1 MTRELGRRG
10 IALWTDCN
18 GMILPYV
25 TIMLVVIIGLS
36 VLAIDGARYMN
47 LQSELQSGADA
58 LALAGAAELDRL
70 PDAQLRSV
78 AAINNLVTNRV
89 ASGGAGGA
97 VGVSKVQFLSRLPA
111 TDISP
116 ITDDMSTLDAT
127 DTRFVSV
134 TVRPV
139 ALATILPASLFGGS
153 NTMTAGATAVAGFDE
168 VVCDMTPI
176 FVCNPFETA
185 GMSYGQAAT
194 ALQLAAANPAA
205 RRRLMVLRENE
216 SRLYAPGDF
225 GYLENPVLGG
235 DPNATIDAVARTHSQ
250 ACYRHSTLTIKRGIP
265 LTVADAFNTRFDIY
279 AGAMAGNRNDPDYR
293 PAANVRKGFVGA
305 GSAINQCNARP
316 ATNWPIGSPPNQA
329 TGLPLDRDWPAMDGR
344 MGNGVWDFDTY
355 WQVNHDAAGRT
366 PPLINGEP
374 ASNSNLPSRYN
385 IYRYEIEQ
393 GLVGD
398 RSPGAET
405 GDPTCYGGPLANEPD
420 RRVIQTAIVNCVG
433 AALDEQSSA
442 VRVVAFGKFFMTLP
456 MPRGSTDIY
465 AELVGLVTPG
475 DSSTNF
481 EMVQLYR

>member
-1 MTRELGRRG
+1 MPRELGRRAT
-10 IALWTDCN
+10 ALWIDRD

-36 VLAIDGARYMN
+36 VLAIDGARYMG
-47 LQSELQSGADA
+47 LQSELQNGADA

-78 AAINNLVTNRV
+78 AAITNLVTNRI
-89 ASGGAGGA
+89 ASGGAGTNVQVA
-97 VGVSKVQFLSRLPA
+97 KIQFLSRLPA
-111 TDISP
+111 TDTSP

-127 DTRFVSV
+127 DSRFVAI
-134 TVRPV
+134 TVQPMR
-139 ALATILPASLFGGS
+139 LSTILPASLFGGS

-176 FVCNPFETA
+176 FVCNPFETE
-185 GMSYGQAAT
+185 GMSFDQAAT
-194 ALQLAAANPAA
+194 ALQLAAASPVT
-205 RRRLMVLRENE
+205 RRRLMVLRDNE
-216 SRLYAPGDF
+216 TRPYAPGDF
-225 GYLENPVLGG
+225 GYLENPMLGG
-235 DPNATIDAVARTHSQ
+235 DPNATIDAVARLHSR
-250 ACYRHSTLTIKRGIP
+250 ACYRHTTLTIKRGIP
-265 LTVADAFNTRFDIY
+265 RTVADALNTRFDIY
-279 AGAMAGNRNDPDYR
+279 AGAMAPNHDDPDYR
-293 PAANVRKGFVGA
+293 PAVNVRKGFVGA
-305 GSAINQCNARP
+305 GTAINQCNGRP

-329 TGLPLDRDWPAMDGR
+329 TGMPLDRDWTAMDGR

-355 WQVNHDAAGRT
+355 WQVNHGAAGHT

-385 IYRYEIEQ
+385 IYRYEIDQ
-393 GLVGD
+393 GIVGD

-405 GDPTCYGGPLANEPD
+405 GNPTCYGGPLANEPD

-433 AALDEQSSA
+433 AALDEQASA

-456 MPRGSTDIY
+456 VPRGSTDIY
-465 AELVGLVTPG
+465 AELVGLVSPG
-475 DSSTNF
+475 DHASNF